1 MRHKLLVF
9 ISVLTVALIMAS
21 MMDTAAGPA
30 WGQNQAG
37 CDGGNEGDHGR
48 GCLPTTNEE
57 CKEGAWE
64 AFNIF
69 EYLFENVG
77 ACN

>member
-1 MRHKLLVF
+1 MRHKLLV
-9 ISVLTVALIMAS
+9 LTVPLLMALIMGS
-21 MMDTAAGPA
+21 AAGSA

-37 CDGGNEGDHGR
+37 CDGSNEGDHGR
-48 GCLPTTNEE
+48 GCLPTTKEEE

-64 AFNIF
+64 AFNVF

-77 ACN
+77 VCN